1 MAGVGSQPVST
12 SALLSLLFLTNR
24 KKKKSHKTLLSPWLD
39 GSATSSGLQGDL
51 LWTKEGTILLWMD
64 SDRSEGW
71 FDWNTENLY
80 LNFLKFI
87 IHGWTCCSLFFQVKK
102 WLHGC
107 YRDALHYK
115 SVQLI
120 QLRVAEIL
128 YAGMDWLATALQ
140 CFTSDVFPLVQATC
154 AFLYRE
160 GW

>member
-1 MAGVGSQPVST
+1 MAGVGSQPIST

-51 LWTKEGTILLWMD
+51 LWTKEETILLWMD

-102 WLHGC
+102 WLQGC
-107 YRDALHYK
+107 TP
-115 SVQLI
+115 VQICAIDTTKGCRNTLCWYGLAGYSI
-120 QLRVAEIL
+120 AVFHIGCVSTSSSNLCIL
-128 YAGMDWLATALQ
+128 
-140 CFTSDVFPLVQATC
+140 V
-154 AFLYRE
+154 
-160 GW
+160 

>member
-51 LWTKEGTILLWMD
+51 LWTKERTILLWMD

-80 LNFLKFI
+80 LSFFETHNSWLNLSLSFLPSEKVA
-87 IHGWTCCSLFFQVKK
+87 TRMLQ
-102 WLHGC
+102 GC
-107 YRDALHYK
+107 TPLQICAIDTTKGCRNTLCWYGLAGYSIAVFHIGCVSTSSSNLC
-115 SVQLI
+115 
-120 QLRVAEIL
+120 IL
-128 YAGMDWLATALQ
+128 
-140 CFTSDVFPLVQATC
+140 V
-154 AFLYRE
+154 
-160 GW
+160 